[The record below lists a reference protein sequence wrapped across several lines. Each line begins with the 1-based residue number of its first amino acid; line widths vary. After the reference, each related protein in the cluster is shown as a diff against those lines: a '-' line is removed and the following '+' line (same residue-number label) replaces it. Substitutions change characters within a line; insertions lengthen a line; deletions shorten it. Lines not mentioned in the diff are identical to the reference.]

1 MAPYTHGRVFGYS
14 SATSVSDT
22 LTRDGDTMK
31 RLIAAL
37 ALTLA
42 SASVLAESM
51 YQWTDDRGRVQYGQ
65 QPPADRPYQRLDIRA
80 APSPGAPVRS
90 TQPAQP
96 EKAEP
101 AKQAA
106 GGQADEATKRE
117 QEAKRAADCA
127 KLRANL
133 VTLSDNPRLS
143 RHNAEGEVERIGE
156 DERQQMITEAKQNL
170 ATYCQDQ

>member
-1 MAPYTHGRVFGYS
+1 
-14 SATSVSDT
+14 
-22 LTRDGDTMK
+22 MK

-42 SASVLAESM
+42 SVSGLAESM

-80 APSPGAPVRS
+80 APSPGAPIRS
-90 TQPAQP
+90 SRPAQP
-96 EKAEP
+96 EKPEAT
-101 AKQAA
+101 KQAA
-106 GGQADEATKRE
+106 GAEVDEATKRE
-117 QEAKRAADCA
+117 QEAKRLADCE
-127 KLRANL
+127 KLRGNL

-143 RHNAEGEVERIGE
+143 RQNADGEVERIGE
-156 DERQQMITEAKQNL
+156 DERQQMIAEAKQNL